1 MARLTDMPASGRANR
16 SGGHVLVLLGIA
28 LILAAAMLVCF
39 NVWNSNRAGK
49 DSEALLDRLE
59 HAFPDPDQ
67 SPTPADLAEALD
79 PGAEMPTVMLDGV
92 DYVGVISIPSQ
103 GITLPVASD
112 WSYPL
117 LRQSPC
123 RFSGTAS
130 GGDLVICGHNYATHF
145 SPLKWIEPG
154 AEVIFTTVD
163 NVEYRY
169 LVSTRET
176 VGPNSVEQMIL
187 NENNAAQQG
196 VASDW
201 DLTLFTCNT
210 GGQTRCAVR
219 CVRTANG

>member
-1 MARLTDMPASGRANR
+1 MTPSGRAKCSA
-16 SGGHVLVLLGIA
+16 SGGLLFVLLGIA
-28 LILAAAMLVCF
+28 LMLAAAMLVCF
-39 NVWNSNRAGK
+39 NMWSSNRAGK
-49 DSEALLDRLE
+49 DSEVLLERLE
-59 HAFPDPDQ
+59 QVLPEPDQ
-67 SPTPADLAEALD
+67 TPTPAALAEALD
-79 PGAEMPTVMLDGV
+79 PQTEMPTVALDGTA
-92 DYVGVISIPSQ
+92 YIGVISIPSQ

-117 LRQSPC
+117 LRQCPC

-169 LVSTRET
+169 VVSTRET
-176 VGPNSVEQMIL
+176 VAPNSVEQMIL
-187 NENNAAQQG
+187 NENNAAEQG